1 MSCGSLRRGTEVHSL
16 RETGHGVLRRLEVL
30 HFVFPVGVVQY
41 IFHDLP
47 TIMKSGYLLTDLLY
61 PLLSL
66 LYNLLVRSF
75 LEVHKRYHGV
85 SHLALFF
92 NDHLLILA
100 RHVAVLYLRLLR
112 QEGSPITSLCLYF
125 VITRH
130 TGSDS
135 SLRAVPRIFHVDEL
149 GPDLEVCC
157 GSPLAPV
164 V

>member
-75 LEVHKRYHGV
+75 LEFHKRYHGV
-85 SHLALFF
+85 SHLAFFF

>member
-1 MSCGSLRRGTEVHSL
+1 MSCRSLRSGTEVHSL

-30 HFVFPVGVVQY
+30 HFVFPVGVVQH

-47 TIMKSGYLLTDLLY
+47 TIMKSRYLLTDFLY

-66 LYNLLVRSF
+66 LYYLLVRSF
-75 LEVHKRYHGV
+75 LEVHKRHYGV

-100 RHVAVLYLRLLR
+100 MHIAVLYLRLLR
-112 QEGSPITSLCLYF
+112 QESSHIASLCLSF
-125 VITRH
+125 VISWH

-135 SLRAVPRIFHVDEL
+135 SLRAVPCIFHVDEL
-149 GPDLEVCC
+149 RSDLEVSC
-157 GSPLAPV
+157 GGSLAPV